1 MQTTMKRESVD
12 AAVIRLAAEAARRGI
27 TVFRAAGPAGPEWFC
42 PSSSQPGVLHRVTG
56 LSCDCRGFMRHGRC
70 THHAALLDH
79 MQWLPTVTGDPDPE
93 TPTPAPIAMAVP
105 ATPCP
110 SCHGEGYRRMST
122 AGHLDAWV
130 IVDCRCRRVLAA

>member
-1 MQTTMKRESVD
+1 MVMTMERETHDQAIV
-12 AAVIRLAAEAARRGI
+12 RLAGEAARRGI
-27 TVFRAAGPAGPEWFC
+27 TVFVAAGPVGPEWFC

-93 TPTPAPIAMAVP
+93 TPTPAPIALAVP
-105 ATPCP
+105 TPCP
-110 SCHGEGYRRMST
+110 DCHGEGVRRMPT
-122 AGHLDAWV
+122 GGGLGDWQY
-130 IVDCRCRRVLAA
+130 VDCRRCRRAVA